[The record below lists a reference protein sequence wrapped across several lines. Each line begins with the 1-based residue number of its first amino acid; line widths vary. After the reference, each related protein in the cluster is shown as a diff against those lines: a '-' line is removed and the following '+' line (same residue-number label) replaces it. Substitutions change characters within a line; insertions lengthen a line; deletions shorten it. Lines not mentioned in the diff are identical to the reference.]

1 MSDKINNNTARKVK
15 VVGTQEYLSS
25 DGELVTMQVT
35 NIEERDFNFTKIWMK
50 NFIATL
56 DLIGNKKS
64 KVAYWIIDNL
74 NRDNQIIMTQRQ
86 LAKQIGVSYPVV
98 NETIKA
104 LQDAN
109 FLKQKSIGV
118 YIINPDIMFKGTRN
132 GRINILNVYEDI
144 NKDKIKINK
153 KDKLNN
159 LLITISKLQVEANKL
174 QKEIQENKDE
184 DLKEEKVV

>member
-153 KDKLNN
+153 QDKLNN

-184 DLKEEKVV
+184 DLTEEKVV

>member
-153 KDKLNN
+153 QDKLNN

>member
-118 YIINPDIMFKGTRN
+118 YIINPDIVFKGTRN

-144 NKDKIKINK
+144 KKDKIKINK
-153 KDKLNN
+153 QDKLNN

-184 DLKEEKVV
+184 DLKEKVV

>member
-118 YIINPDIMFKGTRN
+118 YIINPDIVFKGTRN

-144 NKDKIKINK
+144 KKDKIKINK
-153 KDKLNN
+153 QDKLNN